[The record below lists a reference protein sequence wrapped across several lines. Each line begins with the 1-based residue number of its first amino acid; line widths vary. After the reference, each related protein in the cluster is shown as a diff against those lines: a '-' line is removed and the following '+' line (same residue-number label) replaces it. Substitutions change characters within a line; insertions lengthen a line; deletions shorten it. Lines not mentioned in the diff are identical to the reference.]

1 MSTSTITCAQR
12 ITQLRRLQVDGA
24 GYTGSVTVARESSD
38 LALEVTGAS
47 RRLQDRQVLHD
58 VTLRVPR
65 GSLVAIAGPN
75 GAGKSSLLRAIGGR
89 LAIDSGVIRIAGLDG
104 SAARRAGRLG
114 VVPQDLALNTH
125 LSVRENLRLWSVLAG
140 TPRSEV
146 ATRIAAGLAWIG
158 LADRAGS
165 RVDELS
171 GGMRRRV
178 NLLAGLLHR
187 PALLLLDEP
196 TVGVDKDSRER
207 FYALLDDLRLQG
219 VGVLLATHELDE
231 AGAHCDTVVVLDQ
244 GAVVAAGSLAALV
257 PPGGGEVV
265 VVPASDAGDEVL
277 RAEGFAPAH
286 EREWVRDAGGAVDL
300 ADLDRRLAARGVA
313 VAEVRLRRPTLQ
325 GAVARVIA
333 RHRERA
339 S

>member
-1 MSTSTITCAQR
+1 MT
-12 ITQLRRLQVDGA
+12 L
-24 GYTGSVTVARESSD
+24 ARESSD

-47 RRLQDRQVLHD
+47 RRLQDRQVLRD

-65 GSLVAIAGPN
+65 GSVVAIAGPN

-89 LAIDSGVIRIAGLDG
+89 LSLDSGAIRIAGLDG
-104 SAARRAGRLG
+104 AAARRAGRLG

-140 TPRSEV
+140 TPRGE
-146 ATRIAAGLAWIG
+146 AAARIATGLAWIG
-158 LADRAGS
+158 LADRARS

-196 TVGVDKDSRER
+196 TVGVDRDSRER
-207 FYALLDDLRLQG
+207 FYALLDDLRAQH

-244 GAVVAAGSLAALV
+244 GVVVAAGSLAQLV
-257 PPGGGEVV
+257 PHDGGEVV
-265 VVPASDAGDEVL
+265 VVPASDAGAAVL
-277 RAEGFAPAH
+277 RAEGFAPAADG
-286 EREWVRDAGGAVDL
+286 EWVRAALGAVDL
-300 ADLDRRLAARGVA
+300 ADLDRRLAGGGVA
-313 VAEVRLRRPTLQ
+313 VTEVRLRRPTLQ
-325 GAVARVIA
+325 GAVARAIA
-333 RHRERA
+333 RHREQA